1 MGGVMSMIRIVSLNK
16 AVERHDAPAVRCGLA
31 QLIRRSIMTMILYS
45 VIAVLYLLPFLESS
59 ELSLSDMPTSI
70 IIYNTL
76 LCVIVLLLAL
86 DVATLA
92 TLMNRGTVCAAAAAT
107 ASNAATV
114 VAYGAKVV
122 WMVILV
128 AGGGDSTIAHDVGIS
143 WALWVY
149 FGVAG
154 LILTSKTLSV
164 LVLVKIY
171 SKISC
176 GQLNLT
182 GVLMADPL
190 LTEAAVAPAP
200 VIVVGVPA

>member
-1 MGGVMSMIRIVSLNK
+1 MSMVRVVRLNE
-16 AVERHDAPAVRCGLA
+16 AVLRNDAPAVRCGLA
-31 QLIRRSIMTMILYS
+31 QLMRRSIVAMVLYS

-70 IIYNTL
+70 IIYNAL

-92 TLMNRGTVCAAAAAT
+92 TLMNRGTVSTAAAAT

-128 AGGGDSTIAHDVGIS
+128 ASGGDSNVAHDVGIG

-164 LVLVKIY
+164 LVLSLIH
-171 SKISC
+171 I
-176 GQLNLT
+176 
-182 GVLMADPL
+182 
-190 LTEAAVAPAP
+190 
-200 VIVVGVPA
+200 